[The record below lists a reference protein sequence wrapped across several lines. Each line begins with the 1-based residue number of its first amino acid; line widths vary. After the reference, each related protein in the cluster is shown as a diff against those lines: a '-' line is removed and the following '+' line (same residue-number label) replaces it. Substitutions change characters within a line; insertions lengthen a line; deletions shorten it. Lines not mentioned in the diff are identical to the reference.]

1 MTSCN
6 LSGHLGG
13 GPRFFVKIDFFNCFL
28 CFNTFAY
35 IELPWIR
42 YISLE
47 NIVCTLKCWRNF
59 AHREGERSGKLCS
72 CARTARQQC
81 WGDVSLGEILSH
93 EACGE
98 SHRSATYDLIGGAS
112 LPSTPLLPT
121 QPYPNLNHPTPVYP
135 TLTEYPP
142 NDCSQVEGSV
152 SLRALPPPHPPT
164 LAYTAEAFQAWKLQR
179 DIINTLCQLVL

>member
-13 GPRFFVKIDFFNCFL
+13 GPRFFENWNFWIVFYCSRLFPIL
-28 CFNTFAY
+28 HL
-35 IELPWIR
+35 IPWIR

-81 WGDVSLGEILSH
+81 WGDVSLGDILSH

-135 TLTEYPP
+135 TLTEYLP
-142 NDCSQVEGSV
+142 NNSSQVEGSV
-152 SLRALPPPHPPT
+152 SLRALPPSSPYSHISLHCWGISGLKIT
-164 LAYTAEAFQAWKLQR
+164 T
-179 DIINTLCQLVL
+179 